1 VCPEKVERAMI
12 EKLGKYQ
19 VAEQIGRG
27 GMGAVYK
34 AHDPLLKRVV
44 ALKVIS
50 ENVDVADELRA
61 RFFREAQACA
71 QLSHPNIITIYDL
84 GEDAGRL
91 FIVMEYLEG
100 EELKQVIAQHRDL
113 SIESKLALMAQI
125 CEGLA
130 YAHQKGI
137 VHRDV
142 KPSNVFVLRSGT
154 AKVLDFGVARIASAN
169 EDLTHTGLL
178 MGTLRYMSPEQA
190 RGRVDQRS
198 DMFSAAAVFYEL
210 LAYHPPLS
218 FDDPM
223 AILEELRSTE
233 SPSRF
238 RPDPAIPEDLAAVI
252 ERALRKNPDERFRD
266 MTEMR
271 EALDAV
277 RARLAAE
284 AAELRRRLE
293 GQTSEAGELHARL
306 EVHVGGGVGQ
316 DALPAPVERAPVAGL
331 EALWREREDK
341 LARLR
346 ERVERARALR
356 PDYEHAMDQMGLG
369 QWEAAAETFERIAEA
384 MPEHAGAQEG
394 STRARAEIARAA
406 EVERE
411 RQAAEHS
418 QQLME
423 ELRHRAAPAAA
434 LADGQALWESAEANR
449 VAGLS
454 AVAEESYAAAAG
466 RFDAAAGQY
475 RAVAEVL
482 DRRVEQLLQDA
493 RGRLEERQFE
503 ECLRLLSEVVA
514 LVPSQPEA
522 VALNLE
528 AQRGAREEAERQ
540 AALEERYD
548 AAREK
553 LAAGDLDGAVDALSD
568 LVEQDPHHSRARQLL
583 DDAREQLADE
593 VARASQALEAV
604 HEPSIAASLPQTAL
618 EAPDDATVF
627 QRIPPAEPSSPPATS
642 GAAEAPVAAAA
653 MEVQP
658 AELGPPP
665 AESGEAVQD
674 AGRVE
679 PAWLRR
685 IRSRPLVVAVGGSL
699 VVACAI
705 VWIVASLLTNTASR
719 RVQGEVEQA
728 QKHLETTREEALKVE
743 ANRLAT
749 DLFDR
754 AAAKERDGEQ
764 LRMGGSV
771 GPAITALREAA
782 ALYEEA
788 GRAARVAGEER
799 TRADQARA
807 LMLAEKKRATP
818 ETTEFKEA
826 LARESEGESRYGKLA
841 FQDAAESFRAAARLF
856 AMVPPPA
863 PAPPAPTPAPPAP
876 AAPDSAAEIR
886 ETLRLYTRVFEAKD
900 LTLLQRIRPGISA
913 DELSR
918 YRGVFETT
926 RSFRVNLKVDAI
938 KVTGDEADA
947 TGRREDI
954 KVTSD
959 GETIRDSRQFHF
971 RLKRSN
977 NRWTIV
983 AVK

>member
-1 VCPEKVERAMI
+1 MI

-19 VAEQIGRG
+19 VAEQIGHG

-50 ENVDVADELRA
+50 ENVDVGDELRA

-100 EELKQVIAQHRDL
+100 EELKQVIAQHRVL

-137 VHRDV
+137 VHRDI
-142 KPSNVFVLRSGT
+142 KPSNVIVLRGGT
-154 AKVLDFGVARIASAN
+154 AKVLDFGVARIASAS

-190 RGRVDQRS
+190 RGRVDHRS

-233 SPSRF
+233 PPSRF

-306 EVHVGGGVGQ
+306 EVQVGGGVAQ
-316 DALPAPVERAPVAGL
+316 DALPAPVERAPVAVL

-346 ERVERARALR
+346 ERVERARALQ
-356 PDYEHAMDQMGLG
+356 PDYEDAMDRMRLG
-369 QWEAAAETFERIAEA
+369 QWKAAAEAFERIAEA
-384 MPEHAGAQEG
+384 MPEHIGAREG
-394 STRARAEIARAA
+394 LTRARAEIVRAAA

-411 RQAAEHS
+411 RQAAQHA

-423 ELRHRAAPAAA
+423 DLRHRAPPAAA
-434 LADGQALWESAEANR
+434 FPDGQALWDSAEANR

-454 AVAEESYAAAAG
+454 AVAEESYSAAAG

-475 RAVAEVL
+475 RAAAEAL
-482 DRRVEQLLQDA
+482 DRRVEQLLRDA
-493 RGRLEERQFE
+493 RGRLGERQFE
-503 ECLRLLSEVVA
+503 ECLRLLSQVVA
-514 LVPSQPEA
+514 LVPDQPEA
-522 VALNLE
+522 VALTLE
-528 AQRGAREEAERQ
+528 ARRCAREEAERQ
-540 AALEERYD
+540 AAFEERYD

-553 LAAGDLDGAVDALSD
+553 LAAGNLDGAVDALSD

-593 VARASQALEAV
+593 AARASQALEAAR
-604 HEPSIAASLPQTAL
+604 EPSITAPLSPTTL
-618 EAPDDATVF
+618 EAPDDAMVF
-627 QRIPPAEPSSPPATS
+627 QRIAPAEPSSPPAMS
-642 GAAEAPVAAAA
+642 AAIEGPEAAAV
-653 MEVQP
+653 EVQQ
-658 AELGPPP
+658 AKLGPPT
-665 AESGEAVQD
+665 AESGVALED

-679 PAWLRR
+679 PARLRR
-685 IRSRPLVVAVGGSL
+685 MWGRPLVLTIGGSL
-699 VVACAI
+699 VGACAI
-705 VWIVASLLTNTASR
+705 VWIVTSLLPAR
-719 RVQGEVEQA
+719 RMQVEVEQA
-728 QKHLETTREEALKVE
+728 RNHLEIARDEALKGE

-749 DLFDR
+749 DLFDA

-764 LRMGGSV
+764 LRTGGRL
-771 GPAITALREAA
+771 GPAIAALREAA
-782 ALYEEA
+782 GLYEEA

-799 TRADQARA
+799 TGADQARA
-807 LMLAEKKRATP
+807 LMLGEKKRATP

-826 LARESEGESRYGKLA
+826 LARESEGESGYSKLA
-841 FQDAAESFRAAARLF
+841 FRDAAESFRAAARLF
-856 AMVPPPA
+856 AMVPRPA
-863 PAPPAPTPAPPAP
+863 PPSPPAPTPAAP
-876 AAPDSAAEIR
+876 AAPDPTAEIR
-886 ETLRLYTRVFEAKD
+886 ETLRLYARVFEAKD
-900 LTLLQRIRPGISA
+900 LALLQRIRPGIRP

-918 YRGVFETT
+918 YRAVFETT
-926 RSFRVNLKVDAI
+926 RSYRVNLRVDAI
-938 KVTGDEADA
+938 KVNGDDAEAR
-947 TGRREDI
+947 GRREDI
-954 KVTSD
+954 KVTSN
-959 GETIRDSRQFHF
+959 GETIRDSREFHF

-977 NRWTIV
+977 NRWTIE
-983 AVK
+983 AVT